1 MKPLTR
7 GKIAGGMWYRRAVE
21 KLAYMLFIPV
31 VRSIRILLQPM
42 VFITFPV
49 GVEWLK
55 YVILA

>member
-1 MKPLTR
+1 
-7 GKIAGGMWYRRAVE
+7 
-21 KLAYMLFIPV
+21 MLFIPV